1 MGAGLTLGAKCK
13 KYGNVPS
20 ADGLVERLYEY
31 CFVERKLSKELQEDI
46 LYAKEYIKGQNLKKI
61 V

>member
-1 MGAGLTLGAKCK
+1 MGAGFTLGAKSK

-20 ADGLVERLYEY
+20 AGGLAERLYKH
-31 CFVERKLSKELQEDI
+31 CFDKRKLSKELQEDI